1 MVTLLAYGFSSICI
15 LGLVL
20 VVDIILSELLTAS
33 LNKPHK
39 KIMMVTAFWD
49 IAPFSLFEVDLY
61 FRGAYCPHQVLA
73 NVKSH
78 KMLTVFINCEN
89 KNNGK
94 CLSV

>member
-1 MVTLLAYGFSSICI
+1 
-15 LGLVL
+15 
-20 VVDIILSELLTAS
+20 
-33 LNKPHK
+33 
-39 KIMMVTAFWD
+39 MMVTAFCG

-78 KMLTVFINCEN
+78 KKKKFLTVFINCEI
-89 KNNGK
+89 KDNGK

>member
-39 KIMMVTAFWD
+39 K
-49 IAPFSLFEVDLY
+49 L
-61 FRGAYCPHQVLA
+61 
-73 NVKSH
+73 
-78 KMLTVFINCEN
+78 
-89 KNNGK
+89 
-94 CLSV
+94 